1 MLLFFGIAAPLMA
14 RPSDG
19 MDASENEDFYDF
31 FFLSFL
37 PPPPPL
43 SCPYRPLK
51 NTSDI
56 SLMDVTQNDWEED
69 EPSDAKRFKVRRQSN

>member
-14 RPSDG
+14 RASDG
-19 MDASENEDFYDF
+19 MDASENEDFYEF

-37 PPPPPL
+37 PPPPP

-69 EPSDAKRFKVRRQSN
+69 EPSDAKRFKVRMQSN